1 MPILSSSW
9 SQQPNSQR
17 KWRKELNQFSSAPLN
32 NNSLSPVHLLRVL
45 PLILWRSSSFYL
57 FSWRICLPRVWS
69 LSGIH
74 ICSFQRCSYTFRF
87 PWCKAFL
94 PPHTRLHLKTAE
106 IKISE
111 HPVKVKSK
119 MAPLSENSF
128 RFEIEGLSRSRERTC
143 LPSHPL
149 LPMTYPALHL
159 VQPWRPSPIHVTH
172 AISQAA
178 DKDEE
183 TS

>member
-32 NNSLSPVHLLRVL
+32 NNSLSPVHPLRDL

-57 FSWRICLPRVWS
+57 FSWRICPLRVWS
-69 LSGIH
+69 PSGIH

-94 PPHTRLHLKTAE
+94 PPHTRLHLKAAE
-106 IKISE
+106 IKIWE

-119 MAPLSENSF
+119 IQTKSKTKNQDGADIRNF
-128 RFEIEGLSRSRERTC
+128 RKHSGFVTSR
-143 LPSHPL
+143 
-149 LPMTYPALHL
+149 
-159 VQPWRPSPIHVTH
+159 VFWRPSQFPFSTGFL
-172 AISQAA
+172 ACR
-178 DKDEE
+178 E
-183 TS
+183 TWVG